1 MRIIKDILEPW
12 QDCKRVIIK
21 SIDSDGQYVCD
32 LQKFMGED
40 ADCEPIYETLHTN
53 IGFTESNKPFE
64 DLTQEEIDI
73 INDVKI

>member
-1 MRIIKDILEPW
+1 MKIIKDILIPW

-40 ADCEPIYETLHTN
+40 YETLHTD